1 MKWNKHYIV
10 NFCHLENSI
19 ISLKLNMIV
28 SYYVKR

>member
-10 NFCHLENSI
+10 NFCHLEKSI

-28 SYYVKR
+28 SSYVKR